1 MKKHIAEELPA
12 RKFAPSAPAAKGGGD
27 NEKGAGGK
35 DSASPEKK
43 IRQAVYDIRYRA
55 RREDVPLRTAF
66 AQYMQNSNLGGN
78 ERAAVKKKLFGEGP
92 MKNEEFIG
100 SVKDLAMESVSDVMV
115 RVFAKEDIE
124 APKKYKVRVE
134 DNNGKSYVRYA
145 DRNKITQLRSNPNIK
160 SVEITSY
167 GEPYEGE
174 RKRGEQ
180 TAAATAGKDY
190 DGDGKKESSS
200 KEHAGA
206 VHNAIQR
213 KMGGKPDG
221 QDTRKTVSAS
231 YEPEG
236 EALDEMRR
244 PKFRYNNTDNSKSS
258 RSHPGRGGGS
268 IRNPQ
273 ARFNAPNPSTTSS
286 DSSNGDNVK
295 EAVTGGSAP
304 NLPAGVVKFVDEL
317 PKTVQNVGQKVF
329 GAKTKPT
336 KPAVEEAHKPG
347 HKKGD
352 GNLANNY
359 PPYDKVTRGDIVAG
373 ALGKDQKGGKAKVEE
388 DYLWTEAKT
397 EKKKVDTLPK
407 GESNKVK
414 VFPSNMAEKMDL
426 ATADMG
432 DVIKDFRKSKKKQ
445 FKGKSKKKK
454 QQMAIAAKLEAERKA
469 GMSEQC
475 DSPVDRFRS
484 RLADESKKKEVAK
497 KEKEEMDIRSL
508 PTSMNLFKN
517 KMRAIGLKMSYE
529 PEGEQ
534 IDEMLPALAAGAALL
549 AAPAVIKTVFD
560 KPAKK
565 ALDNATN
572 DPNRRL
578 MTGGTVGQLKQAQN
592 NSYEPE
598 GEVIDERMAEDRGE
612 PRKPRDRAVEIVRN
626 MNKGGMMTRSGGTV
640 AQHEA
645 GRGVKKDRTSEVKP
659 EPPTNTPAKKLAA
672 KKAQQ
677 AAAQRAAQD
686 MYKPRAGESD

>member
-27 NEKGAGGK
+27 SEKGAGGK

-100 SVKDLAMESVSDVMV
+100 SVKELAMESVSDVML

-145 DRNKITQLRSNPNIK
+145 DRAKITQLRSNPNIK

-213 KMGGKPDG
+213 KTGGTPDG
-221 QDTRKTVSAS
+221 QDTRK
-231 YEPEG
+231 
-236 EALDEMRR
+236 
-244 PKFRYNNTDNSKSS
+244 
-258 RSHPGRGGGS
+258 
-268 IRNPQ
+268 
-273 ARFNAPNPSTTSS
+273 
-286 DSSNGDNVK
+286 NVK
-295 EAVTGGSAP
+295 EA
-304 NLPAGVVKFVDEL
+304 
-317 PKTVQNVGQKVF
+317 
-329 GAKTKPT
+329 
-336 KPAVEEAHKPG
+336 HKPEHKKG
-347 HKKGD
+347 KKGD

-414 VFPSNMAEKMDL
+414 IFPSNVAEKMDL

-432 DVIKDFRKSKKKQ
+432 DVIKDFRKSKKAQ

-469 GMSEQC
+469 GMSEEY

-484 RLADESKKKEVAK
+484 RLADESKKKEVVK

-549 AAPAVIKTVFD
+549 AAPAVIKTVLD
-560 KPAKK
+560 KPVKK

-578 MTGGTVGQLKQAQN
+578 TTGGTVGQLKQAQN
-592 NSYEPE
+592 NSYELDGQVISERENDEPGETGPE
-598 GEVIDERMAEDRGE
+598 VERHNAALRRNQPPETYEQRVRRKAAE
-612 PRKPRDRAVEIVRN
+612 
-626 MNKGGMMTRSGGTV
+626 
-640 AQHEA
+640 
-645 GRGVKKDRTSEVKP
+645 
-659 EPPTNTPAKKLAA
+659 
-672 KKAQQ
+672 
-677 AAAQRAAQD
+677 QRARGAHRR
-686 MYKPRAGESD
+686 PRPGTYG

>member
-1 MKKHIAEELPA
+1 
-12 RKFAPSAPAAKGGGD
+12 
-27 NEKGAGGK
+27 
-35 DSASPEKK
+35 
-43 IRQAVYDIRYRA
+43 
-55 RREDVPLRTAF
+55 
-66 AQYMQNSNLGGN
+66 
-78 ERAAVKKKLFGEGP
+78 
-92 MKNEEFIG
+92 
-100 SVKDLAMESVSDVMV
+100 
-115 RVFAKEDIE
+115 
-124 APKKYKVRVE
+124 
-134 DNNGKSYVRYA
+134 
-145 DRNKITQLRSNPNIK
+145 
-160 SVEITSY
+160 
-167 GEPYEGE
+167 
-174 RKRGEQ
+174 
-180 TAAATAGKDY
+180 
-190 DGDGKKESSS
+190 
-200 KEHAGA
+200 
-206 VHNAIQR
+206 
-213 KMGGKPDG
+213 MGGKPDG

-244 PKFRYNNTDNSKSS
+244 PKFRYNNTENAKSS

-336 KPAVEEAHKPG
+336 KPEVQEAHKPEHKKG
-347 HKKGD
+347 KKGD

-373 ALGKDQKGGKAKVEE
+373 ALGQDQKGGKAKVEE

-414 VFPSNMAEKMDL
+414 VFPSNMTEKMDL

-475 DSPVDRFRS
+475 DSPVDRFRTK
-484 RLADESKKKEVAK
+484 LADESKKKEVAK

-534 IDEMLPALAAGAALL
+534 LSENPLAVGAAIGMGIAGAKMIKGAVD
-549 AAPAVIKTVFD
+549 AAKSIR
-560 KPAKK
+560 AKK
-565 ALDNATN
+565 EAE
-572 DPNRRL
+572 
-578 MTGGTVGQLKQAQN
+578 LKLNQ
-592 NSYEPE
+592 SYEPE
-598 GEVIDERMAEDRGE
+598 GEVLGEEESDRANDERLMRGG
-612 PRKPRDRAVEIVRN
+612 V
-626 MNKGGMMTRSGGTV
+626 G
-640 AQHEA
+640 A
-645 GRGVKKDRTSEVKP
+645 GRGSSRPANAPTGPKKPASKVDAVALVLQQTRDKYGANAVTGGTRIRKP
-659 EPPTNTPAKKLAA
+659 KP
-672 KKAQQ
+672 KA
-677 AAAQRAAQD
+677 
-686 MYKPRAGESD
+686 

>member
-12 RKFAPSAPAAKGGGD
+12 RKFAPTAPAAKGGG
-27 NEKGAGGK
+27 NKEEAGREGK

-66 AQYMQNSNLGGN
+66 AQYMQNSSLGGN

-100 SVKDLAMESVSDVMV
+100 SVKELAMESISDVMLK
-115 RVFAKEDIE
+115 VFATETIE
-124 APKKYKVRVE
+124 SPKKYKVRVE
-134 DNNGKSYVRYA
+134 DKSGKSYVRYA
-145 DRNKITQLRSNPNIK
+145 DREKITQLRSNPNIK

-213 KMGGKPDG
+213 KMGGNPDG

-236 EALDEMRR
+236 ESLDERFRR
-244 PKFRYNNTDNSKSS
+244 PTNRYNNTDNAKSS

-304 NLPAGVVKFVDEL
+304 NLPAGVVKFIDEL

-336 KPAVEEAHKPG
+336 KPAVQEAHKPG
-347 HKKGD
+347 HKKHKKTTEPRWQDSDGD
-352 GNLANNY
+352 GKWY
-359 PPYDKVTRGDIVAG
+359 EPGEDVRK
-373 ALGKDQKGGKAKVEE
+373 E
-388 DYLWTEAKT
+388 DYLWTEAKG
-397 EKKKVDTLPK
+397 EKDKKVDTLPK

-414 VFPSNMAEKMDL
+414 VFPSEPVAEKLDL

-445 FKGKSKKKK
+445 FKGKSNKKK

-475 DSPVDRFRS
+475 DSPVDRFRTK
-484 RLADESKKKEVAK
+484 LADESKKKEVAK

-517 KMRAIGLKMSYE
+517 KLRAMGLKMSYE

-534 IDEMLPALAAGAALL
+534 LSENPIAVGAAIGMGIAGAKMIKGAVD
-549 AAPAVIKTVFD
+549 AAKSIR
-560 KPAKK
+560 AKK
-565 ALDNATN
+565 EAE
-572 DPNRRL
+572 
-578 MTGGTVGQLKQAQN
+578 LKLNQ
-592 NSYEPE
+592 SYEPE
-598 GEVIDERMAEDRGE
+598 GEVIDESESREKDQERFGVGGRPGE
-612 PRKPRDRAVEIVRN
+612 KRPERPANAPTGPKKPASKVDAVALVLQQTRDKYGANAVTGGTRIRKP
-626 MNKGGMMTRSGGTV
+626 
-640 AQHEA
+640 
-645 GRGVKKDRTSEVKP
+645 KP
-659 EPPTNTPAKKLAA
+659 
-672 KKAQQ
+672 KA
-677 AAAQRAAQD
+677 
-686 MYKPRAGESD
+686 